1 MTRDRSSRLS
11 ARARGLVQS
20 DIRAMTRAVEAVG
33 GINLGQGVC
42 DLPTEALVK
51 RGAISAI
58 EASLSAYSVYE
69 GIEPLRTAIARKFLD
84 YNRLTY
90 DPATEI
96 MVTVGSTGAFALAVF
111 ALIDP
116 GDAVVLFEPF
126 YSYHVNTTTLAGG
139 ATRFVTL
146 RGDRFEFDERELE
159 TAAAGAKAI
168 VVCTPSNPSGKVF
181 TRDELAAIA
190 RVAERHDLIVITDE
204 IYEYI
209 LFDGH
214 EHVSPATI
222 ADLRDRTITISGFS
236 KTFSITGWRLG
247 YLAGPA
253 ELVRAMGPL
262 SDLLYVCPPTPLQHG
277 VLEGMK
283 SGPEFYAQLLAEY
296 AELRTVMASGLE
308 RAGLRPIL
316 PEGAYY
322 MIADHA
328 ALARGRGWATA
339 RDAAN
344 AILRET
350 GVAAIPGSAFYSDPR
365 DGDHLLRFCF
375 AKPRAALEE
384 AGRRLARL
392 SSRS

>member
-1 MTRDRSSRLS
+1 
-11 ARARGLVQS
+11 
-20 DIRAMTRAVEAVG
+20 
-33 GINLGQGVC
+33 
-42 DLPTEALVK
+42 
-51 RGAISAI
+51 
-58 EASLSAYSVYE
+58 
-69 GIEPLRTAIARKFLD
+69 
-84 YNRLTY
+84 
-90 DPATEI
+90 
-96 MVTVGSTGAFALAVF
+96 
-111 ALIDP
+111 
-116 GDAVVLFEPF
+116 
-126 YSYHVNTTTLAGG
+126 
-139 ATRFVTL
+139 
-146 RGDRFEFDERELE
+146 
-159 TAAAGAKAI
+159 
-168 VVCTPSNPSGKVF
+168 
-181 TRDELAAIA
+181 
-190 RVAERHDLIVITDE
+190 
-204 IYEYI
+204 
-209 LFDGH
+209 
-214 EHVSPATI
+214 
-222 ADLRDRTITISGFS
+222 
-236 KTFSITGWRLG
+236 
-247 YLAGPA
+247 
-253 ELVRAMGPL
+253 
-262 SDLLYVCPPTPLQHG
+262 
-277 VLEGMK
+277 MK